1 MISRLADYD
10 FVAGD
15 IANVVI
21 DGGVM
26 PLRNGVSA
34 TTGVDRKKILR
45 GEDICLLAEGAPER
59 ARCMNGLT
67 WNSYGR
73 PLVYNGYLYG
83 SAVSADTFSFSRRI
97 TASQLAS
104 IWYNYRKVVWADHN
118 PVFLTGYP
126 SNEYGMAQRAEI
138 FDGVHQPRPV
148 ETTDLGA
155 VDPSSGDSLRSDI
168 IWSAQSDATL
178 FGDMKLL
185 TIPYYHYDP
194 GGTFYNANVYSN
206 ITSDNLTPPGDVVDG
221 AVANEGFFA
230 AYGYSLR
237 SYGDS
242 DPDRPGAY
250 TYWIRPPSGMELFR
264 VPDKYLSNVRCFME
278 FEFTYNDLTGSG
290 NVQIDYRFFRETGTV
305 THQNGWFVCTLGTSD
320 VDAVI
325 ADVVART
332 GRQFPTTS
340 DLISLSGPSRMY
352 YMDYIRGYVYVIGTL
367 GDHTKWW

>member
-34 TTGVDRKKILR
+34 TTGIDRKKILR

-67 WNSYGR
+67 WNSYGS

-104 IWYNYRKVVWADHN
+104 IRYNYRRVVIADN
-118 PVFLTGYP
+118 SPVFLTGYP
-126 SNEYGMAQRAEI
+126 SNEYGMAMRPDI

-155 VDPSSGDSLRSDI
+155 VSPSSGDSLRSDI

-185 TIPYYHYDP
+185 TIPYYHYNPD
-194 GGTFYNANVYSN
+194 GTFYEANVYSG
-206 ITSDNLTPPGDVVDG
+206 ITSDNYTPPSDVVDG
-221 AVANEGFFA
+221 AVANNIFFA
-230 AYGYSLR
+230 EYNYALR
-237 SYGDS
+237 HQGDS

-250 TYWIRPPSGMELFR
+250 TYWVRPPSGMELFR

-278 FEFTYNDLTGSG
+278 FVFTYRDLTGRG
-290 NVQIDYRFFRETGTV
+290 DVRIEYRFFRETGTV

-320 VDAVI
+320 VDAII
-325 ADVVART
+325 ADAVAKT

-340 DLISLSGPSRMY
+340 DLISSSTLAYSTFAD
-352 YMDYIRGYVYVIGTL
+352 YMFGHVYVIGTL